1 MAGKAQHRSNAQW
14 HCEDLQRRLAPEA
27 AVSRP
32 RLFAGKFL
40 IEKMA

>member
-32 RLFAGKFL
+32 HLFADKF
-40 IEKMA
+40 